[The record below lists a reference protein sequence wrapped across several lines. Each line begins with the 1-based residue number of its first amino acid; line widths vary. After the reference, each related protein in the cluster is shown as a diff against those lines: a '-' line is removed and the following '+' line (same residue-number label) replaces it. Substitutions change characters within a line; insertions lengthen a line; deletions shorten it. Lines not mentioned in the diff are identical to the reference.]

1 MVTPPRLVLLAHAA
15 STAADAVAT
24 RDTYREMRA
33 VMASSSMV
41 NVDPPLLLVARQHCL
56 DDADF
61 RVAILERR
69 EVRRVLS
76 RRLPRGDVPI
86 EVAEEIARSVGIALR
101 MAARIVREGT
111 RHGVHQRRILHQ
123 RLVRLVAV
131 ADPQMVRVLL
141 VPRQRAPAPVHLD
154 PLPVLA
160 PRAHLRDD
168 ERS

>member
-33 VMASSSMV
+33 VMASSSML

-69 EVRRVLS
+69 EVRRVLP
-76 RRLPRGDVPI
+76 RRLPRRDVAV
-86 EVAEEIARSVGIALR
+86 EVAEQVARTVGISLR
-101 MAARIVREGT
+101 MATRIVREGA
-111 RHGVHQRRILHQ
+111 RHGIHQRRILDHD
-123 RLVRLVAV
+123 LVRLVAV
-131 ADPQMVRVLL
+131 ADP
-141 VPRQRAPAPVHLD
+141 
-154 PLPVLA
+154 
-160 PRAHLRDD
+160 
-168 ERS
+168 E